1 MSEINPAELARFSK
15 LFEVLDDAA
24 RKALLSLSKKQ
35 KFEAGAVICKE
46 GDEGDAFFVVT
57 AGKVKV
63 QGDNF
68 GEAKDL
74 DTLGAGQFF
83 GEVAL
88 LSNQKRQ
95 ATVTALEATELVVF
109 PKVAVEQVLKTA
121 PKARELLQKVGLY
134 RTEDAMRKMME

>member
-15 LFEVLDDAA
+15 LFEVLDDAS
-24 RKALLSLSKKQ
+24 RKTLLGLSKKQ
-35 KFEAGAVICKE
+35 KFAAGATICKE

-57 AGKVKV
+57 TGKVKV

-88 LSNQKRQ
+88 LSGQKRQ
-95 ATVTALEATELVVF
+95 ATVTAVEATELVVF
-109 PKVAVEQVLKTA
+109 PKAAVDKVLAQA
-121 PKARELLQKVGLY
+121 PKAKELLQKVGLY

>member
-15 LFEVLDDAA
+15 LFEVLDDAS
-24 RKALLSLSKKQ
+24 RKALLSLSKKVS
-35 KFEAGAVICKE
+35 FEKGAVICKE
-46 GDEGDAFFVVT
+46 GDEGDTFFVVT

-63 QGDNF
+63 SGDNF

-74 DTLGAGQFF
+74 GTLGAGQFF

-95 ATVTALEATELVVF
+95 ATVTAL
-109 PKVAVEQVLKTA
+109 
-121 PKARELLQKVGLY
+121 
-134 RTEDAMRKMME
+134 

>member
-15 LFEVLDDAA
+15 LFEVLDDAS
-24 RKALLSLSKKQ
+24 RKTLLSLSKKQ
-35 KFEAGAVICKE
+35 KFEKGAVICKE
-46 GDEGDAFFVVT
+46 GDDGDAFFVVT
-57 AGKVKV
+57 TGKVKV

-95 ATVTALEATELVVF
+95 ATVTALEATELVAF
-109 PKVAVEQVLKTA
+109 PKAAVEQVLKAA
-121 PKARELLQKVGLY
+121 PKAKELLQKVGLY

>member
-15 LFEVLDDAA
+15 LFEVLDDAS
-24 RKALLSLSKKQ
+24 RKTLLGLSKKQ
-35 KFEAGAVICKE
+35 KFTAGAVICKE
-46 GDEGDAFFVVT
+46 GEDGDAFFVVT
-57 AGKVKV
+57 TGKVKV

-88 LSNQKRQ
+88 LSGQKRQ
-95 ATVTALEATELVVF
+95 ATVTAVEATELVVF
-109 PKVAVEQVLKTA
+109 PKAAVDKVLAAA
-121 PKARELLQKVGLY
+121 PKAKELLQKVGLY